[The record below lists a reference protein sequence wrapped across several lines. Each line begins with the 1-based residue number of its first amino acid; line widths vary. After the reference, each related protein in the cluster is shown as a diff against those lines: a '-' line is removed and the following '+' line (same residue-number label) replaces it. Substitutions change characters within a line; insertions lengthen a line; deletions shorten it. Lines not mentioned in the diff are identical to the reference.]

1 MPTLDTPHPTGDQG
15 FLKHLNR
22 ARILDLVRRQPGL
35 SRAELATQAGLTK
48 MTVGTVVGD
57 LLAQGWLDEGEP
69 RPGGVG
75 RPGRSLS
82 LSAGNFVLLGAEIG
96 VLGQRAVACTLRGEV
111 LASRTLSAPTGP
123 PEQAARQLA
132 GLIAELRRDPAV
144 AGRVILGL
152 GVAVPGPV
160 DPADQTLAYAPNL
173 GWGPV
178 AMLEVLAPHLG
189 ELPGLRLI
197 ENEANAAAFGE
208 AYRHPQPPEVLAY
221 LSLGTGIG
229 AGLVLAGALPGQ
241 PTPQLLHGPQG
252 LAGEIGHTLV
262 QPGGLYCHCGNRGCA
277 ETLLSGWALR
287 ATLGVAEGESLGD
300 FVAAHLDDA
309 AVQVALRRAGEVLG
323 TLLVNLQRTLNPSH
337 MIIGGLLARLDGP
350 MVETALAF
358 FAAHQQGRPG
368 LGGAARVEVCTDHLL
383 RPARGAAAQVLA
395 QTIGAR

>member
-1 MPTLDTPHPTGDQG
+1 MPTLDAPYPTGDQG

-22 ARILDLVRRQPGL
+22 ARLLDLVRRQPGL

-57 LLAQGWLDEGEP
+57 LLAQGWLDEGEL
-69 RPGGVG
+69 RQGGVG
-75 RPGRSLS
+75 RPGRALS

-123 PEQAARQLA
+123 PEPAARQLA
-132 GLIAELRRDPAV
+132 QLIGDLRRDPAV
-144 AGRVILGL
+144 AGRVPLGV

-160 DPADQTLAYAPNL
+160 DPADQTLTYAPNL
-173 GWGPV
+173 GWGAVP
-178 AMLEVLAPHLG
+178 MLEVLAAHLG
-189 ELPGLRLI
+189 DLPGLRLI

-229 AGLVLAGALPGQ
+229 AGLVMAGALPGQ
-241 PTPQLLHGPQG
+241 PLPQLLRGPQG

-287 ATLGVAEGESLGD
+287 ATLGVGEGESLGD
-300 FVAAHLDDA
+300 FVAAHLNDA
-309 AVQVALRRAGEVLG
+309 AVQVALRRAGEALG

-337 MIIGGLLARLDGP
+337 VVIGGFLTQLGGP
-350 MVETALAF
+350 MIDTALDF
-358 FAAHQQGRPG
+358 FSAHQRGRA
-368 LGGAARVEVCTDHLL
+368 GAASALHIEVCADHLL